1 VRQDAGEL
9 QAIVPVLVRGVG
21 VLGAPWRRP
30 RLWRL
35 GFVACPNVLEDGG
48 DDVRILDAAL

>member
-1 VRQDAGEL
+1 
-9 QAIVPVLVRGVG
+9 
-21 VLGAPWRRP
+21 VLGAPWRRS

-48 DDVRILDAAL
+48 DDVGILDAGDHTELADEV